1 MAGHDKNFQAKGG
14 KERTMDD
21 AKKKKLLDD
30 IEERAIVC
38 DMEYTG

>member
-1 MAGHDKNFQAKGG
+1 
-14 KERTMDD
+14 MDD
-21 AKKKKLLDD
+21 EKKKKLLDD